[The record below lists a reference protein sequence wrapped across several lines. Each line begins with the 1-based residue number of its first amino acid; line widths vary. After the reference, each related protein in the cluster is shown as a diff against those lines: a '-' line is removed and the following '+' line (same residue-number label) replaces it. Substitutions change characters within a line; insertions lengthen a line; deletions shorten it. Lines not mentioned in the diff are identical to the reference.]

1 MVKVVEE
8 FSEAVKSYLDAIN
21 KTFYL
26 PQGDDI
32 DLGPSKE
39 KIKRLYREAPTEDR
53 AGLLYFILKTMG
65 KEFGHARL
73 SSWCRDLALEL
84 TEELEKI

>member
-1 MVKVVEE
+1 MVKVVEG
-8 FSEAVKSYLDAIN
+8 FSETVKSYLGAIN
-21 KTFYL
+21 KTFHL

-32 DLGPSKE
+32 DLRPYKE
-39 KIKRLYREAPTEDR
+39 KIRHLYQEAPAEDR

-65 KEFGHARL
+65 KEFGDARL
-73 SSWCRDLALEL
+73 IDWCRYLAHEL